1 MALFSRYPYR
11 SRLVSFSNNHVMP
24 IGSNW
29 EAKSIRGL
37 DELVVSP
44 DDEPITM
51 IIDAAPD
58 LKVSE
63 CLDMRGVAI
72 GIMES

>member
-1 MALFSRYPYR
+1 MELLRQDAIIFQISTDGEELRLYDVVVAANGGQTQGNLMALFSRYPYR

-37 DELVVSP
+37 VS
-44 DDEPITM
+44 
-51 IIDAAPD
+51 
-58 LKVSE
+58 
-63 CLDMRGVAI
+63 
-72 GIMES
+72 